1 MLEMEHVTFRYS
13 KETPVI
19 LSDVSVS
26 LGKGEFIA
34 VTGRNGSGKTTVTRL
49 LTGLERP
56 TEGRIIYNGKN
67 ITDEG
72 AAKKK
77 PFYRLCISTAGAAN
91 VHAYC
96 SGRNWFRPLS
106 AGEAWQ

>member
-26 LGKGEFIA
+26 FGKGEFIA

-49 LTGLERP
+49 LTGLEDRRRD
-56 TEGRIIYNGKN
+56 ELF
-67 ITDEG
+67 ITV
-72 AAKKK
+72 K
-77 PFYRLCISTAGAAN
+77 T
-91 VHAYC
+91 
-96 SGRNWFRPLS
+96 
-106 AGEAWQ
+106 

>member
-26 LGKGEFIA
+26 FGKGE
-34 VTGRNGSGKTTVTRL
+34 
-49 LTGLERP
+49 
-56 TEGRIIYNGKN
+56 
-67 ITDEG
+67 
-72 AAKKK
+72 
-77 PFYRLCISTAGAAN
+77 FYRLCISTAGAAN